1 VDFGCHF
8 RFLIPPRTT
17 GVSDDDYLGYITE
30 QVGHYFVPTQE
41 YLQANKTAAQAEK
54 AAKNVRIE
62 PGMSEDNVIGI
73 LGEPAKRI
81 QFGKKT
87 ILKYQD
93 ITIELEQGKVTD
105 VKAN

>member
-1 VDFGCHF
+1 MSC
-8 RFLIPPRTT
+8 L
-17 GVSDDDYLGYITE
+17 
-30 QVGHYFVPTQE
+30 TQE

-54 AAKNVRIE
+54 AARTYVRA
-62 PGMSEDNVIGI
+62 GMSEDKVIGI

-93 ITIELEQGKVTD
+93 LTLELEEGKVTD